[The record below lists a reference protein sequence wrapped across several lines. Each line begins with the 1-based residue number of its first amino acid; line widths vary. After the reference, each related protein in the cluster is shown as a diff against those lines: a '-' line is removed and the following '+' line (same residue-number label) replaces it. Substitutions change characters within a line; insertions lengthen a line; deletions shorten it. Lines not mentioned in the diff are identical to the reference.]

1 MSLVEAI
8 ANILIGY
15 GLAVLAQILVFPMF
29 GLQTSLADNLAI
41 GAVFTAISLARS
53 YTLRRLFEAI
63 RAHGPGTITA
73 GQAARRHRS
82 F

>member
-1 MSLVEAI
+1 M
-8 ANILIGY
+8 
-15 GLAVLAQILVFPMF
+15 LVFPIF

-63 RAHGPGTITA
+63 RAHGPRAITA
-73 GQAARRHRS
+73 VEVARRYRP